1 MYIFYT
7 RQPTG
12 STRMASTSWSP
23 SGPVA
28 SDVAW
33 LASFMDYIV
42 TDKRFTLLTST
53 ASSSPTCPTHSS
65 WATTLGIVI
74 FLRAYLIK
82 CNIVFI
88 FF

>member
-42 TDKRFTLLTST
+42 TDKRSTLLTRT

-65 WATTLGIVI
+65 WATTLGI
-74 FLRAYLIK
+74 R
-82 CNIVFI
+82 
-88 FF
+88 